1 MQEIRLA
8 EDVAVQ
14 IVNEGEQTFHNIKYK
29 KAVNCVV
36 AVDGV
41 NKTFRGFPRIVL
53 SQGESQF
60 KEEMYFQFWI
70 NEKTGEEYK
79 MNTGWEN
86 IECHLGAFDGI
97 KFLEVAL
104 QYIKSRY

>member
-60 KEEMYFQFWI
+60 KEEMYFNFGLMRRQAR
-70 NEKTGEEYK
+70 
-79 MNTGWEN
+79 N
-86 IECHLGAFDGI
+86 I
-97 KFLEVAL
+97 K
-104 QYIKSRY
+104 